1 MSSAPSSTSRP
12 SDPPAEPF
20 PVRRVASVPARPA
33 GHKWLIED
41 LWLAAGVGLLA
52 GAPKLGKTYLAAE
65 IAVAVAAGDQVLGHP
80 ARQRGPVLFYGAE
93 DHLADLRDRFEG
105 LATLRGLALD
115 SLAIDLLDL
124 PTLRLD
130 RQDEVRRLRA
140 TVAQCQPRLLV
151 LDPFIRLARIDEN
164 SSAEVSTI
172 LSTFRAIQRD
182 YDVAVLLM
190 HHTRKSPAAHPTLAV
205 RGSSDFAAWSDSNLL
220 LTQRRHALT
229 LTIEHRSAPAPDPIS
244 CRLVAEPVPHFRC
257 DRPTPDVVPPPDQ
270 LQSDILRYLAAARRP
285 ITTSD
290 LRAHLRRRK
299 ADVTAALDGLRRQG
313 TLQRDLLGWVLS
325 DHR

>member
-65 IAVAVAAGDQVLGHP
+65 IAVAVAAGDQVL
-80 ARQRGPVLFYGAE
+80 
-93 DHLADLRDRFEG
+93 
-105 LATLRGLALD
+105 RGLALD

-124 PTLRLD
+124 PTLRLE

-220 LTQRRHALT
+220 LTQRRHTLT